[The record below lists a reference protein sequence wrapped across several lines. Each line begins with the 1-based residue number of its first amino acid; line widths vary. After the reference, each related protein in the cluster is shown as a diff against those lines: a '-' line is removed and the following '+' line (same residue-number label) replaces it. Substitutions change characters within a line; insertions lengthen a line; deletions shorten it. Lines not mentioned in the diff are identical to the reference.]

1 MYKFTSNITY
11 RLNLFTFA
19 IKLKPGMGFL
29 HLLTCPVHKTQ
40 IKFHPFWED
49 FLDPS
54 ARTGELSL
62 PKTMELTA
70 CLTQLALAIPP
81 CWSLSLIDSASFGI
95 KKSQVQSYLGHLPAV

>member
-1 MYKFTSNITY
+1 MYKFTSYITY

-40 IKFHPFWED
+40 IKCHPCWED

-54 ARTGELSL
+54 ACTGELSL
-62 PKTMELTA
+62 PKTTEWTA
-70 CLTQLALAIPP
+70 CLTQLALATPP
-81 CWSLSLIDSASFGI
+81 C
-95 KKSQVQSYLGHLPAV
+95 VGHSP